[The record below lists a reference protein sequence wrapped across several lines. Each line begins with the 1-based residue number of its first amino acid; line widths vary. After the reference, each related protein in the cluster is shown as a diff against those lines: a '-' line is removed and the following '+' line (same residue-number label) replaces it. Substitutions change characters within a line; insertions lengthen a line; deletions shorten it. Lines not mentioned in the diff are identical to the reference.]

1 MTCELCK
8 TALTAFDIRLQ
19 DLLQGI
25 CLNCGKASDW
35 LHMTPE
41 ESRRC
46 SELHAWANMT
56 ADQRKAYDRNR
67 GN

>member
-8 TALTAFDIRLQ
+8 KELTPYDIRMQ

-25 CLNCGKASDW
+25 CLNCGKESDW
-35 LHMTPE
+35 HHMTPD

-46 SELHAWANMT
+46 AELHAWANMT
-56 ADQRKAYDRNR
+56 NEQRTAYDRNR

>member
-1 MTCELCK
+1 MICELCK
-8 TALTAFDIRLQ
+8 TDLTAFDIRMQ

-25 CLNCGKASDW
+25 CLNCGKVSDW
-35 LHMTPE
+35 QHMTPE

-46 SELHAWANMT
+46 LELHAWANMT
-56 ADQRKAYDRNR
+56 PDQRTAYDRNR

>member
-8 TALTAFDIRLQ
+8 KELTPFDIRMQ

-25 CLNCGKASDW
+25 CLNCGKAGDW
-35 LHMTPE
+35 LHMTPD

-46 SELHAWANMT
+46 AELHKWANMT
-56 ADQRKAYDRNR
+56 NAERTAYDRNR